1 MAPLIYVINLDR
13 DTERLASIRAN
24 LGALG
29 LGFERLP
36 AVMGKDVP
44 DWEKLVDLAAYAW
57 RNRMDTPRA
66 GEVGCTLS
74 HLKAMETFLRTEA
87 PWCVILEDD
96 VEVLPACADVLRSL
110 SEKDDWDL
118 VKLFNFH
125 SGMPVKKR
133 ELAGGHRLVAHL
145 TRTTSSAAYVVNRRA
160 AETLLKSMR
169 PITEQV
175 DHALDRPWETG
186 LRTRGIR
193 PMPVILAPVAG
204 TSSTIGYQ
212 DKAKAPRTLG
222 KNMRLFLSRAKKEV
236 CRFGHGLWDAVR

>member
-13 DTERLASIRAN
+13 DAERLASIRAN

-36 AVMGKDVP
+36 AVIGKDVP
-44 DWEKLVDLAAYAW
+44 DWEKLVDLTAYAW

-66 GEVGCTLS
+66 GEVGCYLS
-74 HLKAMETFLRTEA
+74 HLKAMETFLQTEA

-110 SEKDDWDL
+110 AEKDDWDL

-133 ELAGGHRLVAHL
+133 ALAGGHHLVSHL
-145 TRTTSSAAYVVNRRA
+145 TRTTSSAAYVVNRHA

-169 PITEQV
+169 PISEQV
-175 DHALDRPWETG
+175 DHALDRPWENG

-193 PMPVILAPVAG
+193 PMPVVLAPVAH
-204 TSSTIGYQ
+204 TTSTIDYQ
-212 DKAKAPRTLG
+212 GRGKEGRTLG
-222 KNMRLFLSRAKKEV
+222 KSLKLFLSRAKKEIS
-236 CRFGHGLWDAVR
+236 RFGYGLFDAVR

>member
-1 MAPLIYVINLDR
+1 MVPLIYVINLDR
-13 DTERLASIRAN
+13 DTERMDSIRAN
-24 LGALG
+24 LDRMG
-29 LGFERLP
+29 LPFERLS

-44 DWEKLVDLAAYAW
+44 EWEKLVDMSAYAW
-57 RNRMDTPRA
+57 RNRLDAPRA

-74 HLKAMETFLRTEA
+74 HLKAMETFLRTDA

-110 SEKDDWDL
+110 AEKDDWDL

-125 SGMPVKKR
+125 SGLPVKKR
-133 ELAGGHRLVAHL
+133 TLGPDHHLVVHL

-186 LRTRGIR
+186 LRVRGIR
-193 PMPVILAPVAG
+193 PMPVVLAPVAA
-204 TSSTIGYQ
+204 TTSTIGYQ
-212 DKAKAPRTLG
+212 DKQKRRPLG
-222 KNMRLFLSRAKKEV
+222 KAVKLFLSRAKKEIS
-236 CRFGHGLWDAVR
+236 RFGYGLFDAVR